1 MLYNSSV
8 YNSNNLKTP
17 YQNMLNSLWYMKTK
31 EYFTTEI
38 YPTPFINTAG
48 AGGGGEQVMNV

>member
-1 MLYNSSV
+1 
-8 YNSNNLKTP
+8 
-17 YQNMLNSLWYMKTK
+17 MLNSLWYMKTK